1 MQTEFFSINYNKMK
15 ITKEQI
21 DNVNAVLS
29 VSIEKA
35 DYSQKVEN
43 ALNNYKKNASVPG
56 FRKGHIPMGMIYYF

>member
-56 FRKGHIPMGMIYYF
+56 FRKGQWE